1 MMAWQPPANG
11 LASNNVMLDYKQM
24 LSQEWEYLRQQ
35 ALVPLETFLTTGD
48 KKVVFTKKEYM
59 QIYSKVYDL
68 CIQQIEGYQAELYD
82 RYTKN
87 IKDYLE
93 QQVRPLL
100 EPLSGQD
107 LLKELQLRWTNH
119 QVMVKWMQRFFQ
131 YLDRFYVE
139 MSSIATLTEQGFAQ
153 FKIEIFGRLLNSITD
168 AVLQEVETDRRNEPI
183 DTDLLK

>member
-1 MMAWQPPANG
+1 
-11 LASNNVMLDYKQM
+11 M

-93 QQVRPLL
+93 
-100 EPLSGQD
+100 
-107 LLKELQLRWTNH
+107 
-119 QVMVKWMQRFFQ
+119 
-131 YLDRFYVE
+131 
-139 MSSIATLTEQGFAQ
+139 
-153 FKIEIFGRLLNSITD
+153 
-168 AVLQEVETDRRNEPI
+168 
-183 DTDLLK
+183 